1 MVTWD
6 AYDGLQAALK
16 GLITGGISGI
26 PLNHSD
32 IGGYT
37 SISALT
43 VGFTRELNLLERWT
57 ELNTFSPAFRTHEG
71 NQPEVNAQFYDSPEN
86 YDHFARMAKIFSAL
100 GPYRRALSIEASQTG
115 IPIVR
120 HPFFEYP
127 EDESWLSLGDS
138 EQQFMFGTE
147 FMVAPVLEK
156 NLEERSV
163 RLPAGEWVH
172 LFTGER
178 YGDPNAITTY
188 TIAAPSVRRQCFT
201 Q

>member
-32 IGGYT
+32 IGG
-37 SISALT
+37 ILPSALT

-71 NQPEVNAQFYDSPEN
+71 NQPEVNAQFYDSPES

-100 GPYRRALSIEASQTG
+100 GPYRRALSIEASQT
-115 IPIVR
+115 
-120 HPFFEYP
+120 
-127 EDESWLSLGDS
+127 DLS
-138 EQQFMFGTE
+138 
-147 FMVAPVLEK
+147 
-156 NLEERSV
+156 
-163 RLPAGEWVH
+163 
-172 LFTGER
+172 
-178 YGDPNAITTY
+178 
-188 TIAAPSVRRQCFT
+188 
-201 Q
+201 

>member
-1 MVTWD
+1 MPKQGLRAKSSTLTALVTTGVRERAHFWLGDQMVTWD

-71 NQPEVNAQFYDSPEN
+71 NQPGQ
-86 YDHFARMAKIFSAL
+86 R
-100 GPYRRALSIEASQTG
+100 SI
-115 IPIVR
+115 
-120 HPFFEYP
+120 
-127 EDESWLSLGDS
+127 L
-138 EQQFMFGTE
+138 
-147 FMVAPVLEK
+147 
-156 NLEERSV
+156 
-163 RLPAGEWVH
+163 
-172 LFTGER
+172 
-178 YGDPNAITTY
+178 
-188 TIAAPSVRRQCFT
+188 
-201 Q
+201 